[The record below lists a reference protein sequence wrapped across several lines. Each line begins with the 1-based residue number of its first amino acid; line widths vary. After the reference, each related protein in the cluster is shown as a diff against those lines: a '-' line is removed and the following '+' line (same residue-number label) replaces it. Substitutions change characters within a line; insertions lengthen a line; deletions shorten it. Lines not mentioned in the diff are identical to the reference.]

1 MREVDEEPWKNLAVY
16 PVETLA
22 ESYDPSEA
30 QIKNQ
35 EYCAIEAYLENMS
48 HQETKKNLEYE
59 RALRDKLME
68 YLWDGQAASYSH
80 LQRKFADYSEDD
92 LNANLSVLCWAVRG
106 YFTLK
111 GCIRYQRDLR
121 MDMARDKVIAAL
133 NELVAPNVPIPVTKR
148 DAVAKLASLEL
159 VTGNWLLLEPEGDPV
174 DNEVTQDLSNRLA
187 NRAETLRHRTL
198 SKSPSRSPGRAPRGL
213 RSPPMESRLP
223 PSAVDVKLERR
234 EDNAHS
240 VNGTAQPVI
249 KKERRSGDAT
259 SLQNDQNGQGSS
271 AVFVPK
277 TDPDQATSRLGSSSP
292 GIFVPQE
299 THAELDAKIATIVR
313 FLGDREPP
321 IMRKSDLMSALN
333 LHSIEDL
340 ETRLSD
346 GGALIAFPHCIAYCG
361 REEDAVILETMAKMV
376 HAQGKF
382 RKAAVFATVQE
393 SELPID
399 VKGFDATLRRYCYSQ
414 GQFWYPKPK

>member
-1 MREVDEEPWKNLAVY
+1 MREVEEEPWKNLAVY

-48 HQETKKNLEYE
+48 HQETNKNLEYE

-174 DNEVTQDLSNRLA
+174 DNEVTQ
-187 NRAETLRHRTL
+187 
-198 SKSPSRSPGRAPRGL
+198 
-213 RSPPMESRLP
+213 
-223 PSAVDVKLERR
+223 ERR
-234 EDNAHS
+234 KY
-240 VNGTAQPVI
+240 VN
-249 KKERRSGDAT
+249 
-259 SLQNDQNGQGSS
+259 
-271 AVFVPK
+271 
-277 TDPDQATSRLGSSSP
+277 
-292 GIFVPQE
+292 
-299 THAELDAKIATIVR
+299 
-313 FLGDREPP
+313 
-321 IMRKSDLMSALN
+321 
-333 LHSIEDL
+333 
-340 ETRLSD
+340 
-346 GGALIAFPHCIAYCG
+346 
-361 REEDAVILETMAKMV
+361 
-376 HAQGKF
+376 
-382 RKAAVFATVQE
+382 
-393 SELPID
+393 
-399 VKGFDATLRRYCYSQ
+399 
-414 GQFWYPKPK
+414 